1 MDELASNPRI
11 QSLRD
16 RLDEIDVKIVRTLN
30 ERARLLHDLATVKG
44 EAGAQLFDPQ
54 REEEILQRVAEENPG
69 PIYDSTMREIFAVI
83 MHRIRDIE
91 ASHWDCPELG
101 FREWLLSAARWA
113 LGALL
118 ESLFGNFLR
127 AVVSSFNRSDVV
139 TILVT
144 ARTHKNTHY
153 PAKKRKEAH
162 KRAS

>member
-1 MDELASNPRI
+1 MDEPALTPRI

-16 RLDEIDVKIVRTLN
+16 QLDDIDVQIVRTLN

-91 ASHWDCPELG
+91 ALH
-101 FREWLLSAARWA
+101 
-113 LGALL
+113 
-118 ESLFGNFLR
+118 
-127 AVVSSFNRSDVV
+127 
-139 TILVT
+139 
-144 ARTHKNTHY
+144 
-153 PAKKRKEAH
+153 
-162 KRAS
+162 

>member
-1 MDELASNPRI
+1 MRVSGNTLLLGISVDRGNTPLRLLCRIVYNLTMDEPAISPRI

-16 RLDEIDVKIVRTLN
+16 RLDEIDVEIVRTLN

-91 ASHWDCPELG
+91 AQH
-101 FREWLLSAARWA
+101 
-113 LGALL
+113 
-118 ESLFGNFLR
+118 
-127 AVVSSFNRSDVV
+127 
-139 TILVT
+139 
-144 ARTHKNTHY
+144 
-153 PAKKRKEAH
+153 
-162 KRAS
+162 

>member
-1 MDELASNPRI
+1 MHKPRPFSYPLTLWFSENTLLLGISVNRGNTPLRLLCRIVYNLTMGEPAISPRI

-16 RLDEIDVKIVRTLN
+16 QLDEIDVEIVRTLN

-91 ASHWDCPELG
+91 AQH
-101 FREWLLSAARWA
+101 
-113 LGALL
+113 
-118 ESLFGNFLR
+118 
-127 AVVSSFNRSDVV
+127 
-139 TILVT
+139 
-144 ARTHKNTHY
+144 
-153 PAKKRKEAH
+153 
-162 KRAS
+162 